1 MKNIR
6 NYDAPKYSGSEYTKI
21 EEGIY
26 KTILLLDDRQDSIS
40 LEQLTDEQELE
51 NIRKQTGWK
60 QGEGELLEDYLIL
73 IHNGKV
79 YYKDT
84 EDSEETIFV
93 NTDKDKPVYV
103 TSLIFEQEPQ
113 YGENDPSDKYI
124 SQYPIED
131 VLDKFYCYC
140 SDDYI
145 AENESDPVNSYYEF
159 ASEDIEDIRDL
170 RTIIGK
176 HVYNK
181 EDGEIVFLKIDDVE

>member
-26 KTILLLDDRQDSIS
+26 KTIISLDDQQRSIS
-40 LEQLTDEQELE
+40 LEHLTDEQELE
-51 NIRKQTGWK
+51 EVSKQTGWK
-60 QGEGELLEDYLIL
+60 QGEGELLENYLIL
-73 IHNGKV
+73 IHNGKA
-79 YYKDT
+79 YYKEI

-93 NTDKDKPVYV
+93 NVDQDKSVYV

-124 SQYPIED
+124 SQYPLED
-131 VLDKFYCYC
+131 VLDEFYCYC
-140 SDDYI
+140 ADDYT

-159 ASEDIEDIRDL
+159 ASEDIEDIRNL

-181 EDGEIVFLKIDDVE
+181 EDGEIVLLKID